1 VTDIPKVTLD
11 ASAVGSWSDLKMD
24 IRSNLG
30 EELQKGFTKALQ
42 AKIDEAKAKVN
53 EVIEKQIGPQ
63 KAALTKQFDDVKSK
77 YLGQAESK
85 KNEVAQIE
93 NQAKGKATGAQK
105 AGQKGAEDKAKQE
118 VQKGLEDLKKQFKF

>member
-1 VTDIPKVTLD
+1 
-11 ASAVGSWSDLKMD
+11 
-24 IRSNLG
+24 
-30 EELQKGFTKALQ
+30 
-42 AKIDEAKAKVN
+42 
-53 EVIEKQIGPQ
+53 
-63 KAALTKQFDDVKSK
+63 VKSK